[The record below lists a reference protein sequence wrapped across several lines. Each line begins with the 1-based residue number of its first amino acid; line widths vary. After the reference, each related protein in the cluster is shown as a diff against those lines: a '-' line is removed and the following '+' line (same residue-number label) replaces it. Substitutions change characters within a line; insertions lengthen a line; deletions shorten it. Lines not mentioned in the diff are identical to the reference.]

1 MNSEMKLIVI
11 HGAKDK
17 EGLDAALLKWV
28 SDVLAQRAEFEPW
41 FMGPA
46 DLMAKPDKMAAIQ
59 RQETLRHL
67 ADADAF
73 LFITSQLSDVYH
85 SGLKAFFDQVSVR
98 WHARPV
104 AFIGYGGAS
113 GGLCAIDH
121 LRQVLSAQHAVP
133 ISNYVSFTDPWSL
146 IDEAGHVRQTDQAR
160 LPMARMLVQLNW
172 WASTLKAAR
181 EQMPYVL
188 VS

>member
-11 HGAKDK
+11 QGAKDE
-17 EGLDAALLKWV
+17 EGLDAGLLKWV

-41 FMGPA
+41 YMGPA
-46 DLMAKPDKMAAIQ
+46 DLLANPDKVAAIQ
-59 RQETLRHL
+59 RQESLRHL
-67 ADADAF
+67 AEADAF
-73 LFITSQLSDVYH
+73 LIITSQLSNVYH
-85 SGLKAFFDQVSVR
+85 CGLRALIDQVSVH

-104 AFIGYGGAS
+104 AIIGYGGES
-113 GGLCAIDH
+113 GGLCATDH
-121 LRQVLSAQHAVP
+121 LRQVLSAKHAVP

-146 IDEAGHVRQTDQAR
+146 IDEAGHARQTDQAR